1 MRTFLRLGTHRAG
14 GSRMRP
20 ERSGPRSRTAEQTES
35 NWWVRQSDYLSSPG
49 SGILRIALARQSLLN
64 PFERRR
70 GLRDG
75 ALAMWKV
82 RRWRAYEGTISEM
95 PVVEPA
101 VPARAAVAV
110 GT

>member
-1 MRTFLRLGTHRAG
+1 
-14 GSRMRP
+14 
-20 ERSGPRSRTAEQTES
+20 
-35 NWWVRQSDYLSSPG
+35 
-49 SGILRIALARQSLLN
+49 LARQSLLN

-82 RRWRAYEGTISEM
+82 RRWRAYEGTISGM

-101 VPARAAVAV
+101 VPARTAVAV